1 MWTGSAVAAVI
12 QVCVLGLLSI
22 QHVNDK
28 QDSNAAD
35 GVFLCSGC
43 LATLVVRLYINL
55 TPTARLNFLF
65 SSPIDSII
73 HSFISQSDEEPVDR
87 IKEVRQECYK
97 TCPKQQKLYDACVQR
112 ITEKKEG
119 DCESWFLDLLTC
131 ADKCVAPKIFKLTK
145 E

>member
-1 MWTGSAVAAVI
+1 MRRLYAARGGFELWTGSAVAAVI

-73 HSFISQSDEEPVDR
+73 HSLIHFT
-87 IKEVRQECYK
+87 VRRRAGRSYQGSASRVLQDVPQAAKIVRCLRPTNYG
-97 TCPKQQKLYDACVQR
+97 
-112 ITEKKEG
+112 KKG
-119 DCESWFLDLLTC
+119 R
-131 ADKCVAPKIFKLTK
+131 
-145 E
+145 